1 MAKFKLDYNFK
12 RKLEKQCQ
20 EKAKSLAKEA
30 RDKLYDKYISLI
42 DWYYADYMPKLNK
55 YDEPYYTRT
64 FNLYN
69 SAHKYYLNSHGSI
82 FYGGVDINASGM
94 HDYPGKNGD
103 GISAERLLNKYIYTS
118 TLPSATW
125 HGGDWHGGY
134 GAMAKFSI
142 YDEIHKYRDELYKE
156 LQDRCKVKI

>member
-1 MAKFKLDYNFK
+1 MAKFKLDDNFK
-12 RKLEKQCQ
+12 HKLEKQCQ

-42 DWYYADYMPKLNK
+42 DWYYVDYMPKLDK

-69 SAHKYYLNSHGSI
+69 SAHKYYLNSHSSI
-82 FYGGVDINASGM
+82 FYGGVDINSLGM
-94 HDYPGKNGD
+94 SDYPGKNGD
-103 GISAERLLNKYIYTS
+103 GINAEGLLGKFIYN
-118 TLPSATW
+118 PSGTW

-134 GAMAKFSI
+134 GISANFNI
-142 YDEIHKYRDELYKE
+142 YKEMHKYRDELYKE

>member
-1 MAKFKLDYNFK
+1 MVRFKLDDNFK

-20 EKAKSLAKEA
+20 EKAQKLAIEA
-30 RDKLYDKYISLI
+30 RDKLYDKYMTLI
-42 DWYYADYMPKLNK
+42 DWYYADYFPKLDK
-55 YDEPYYTRT
+55 YDESHYTRT

-103 GISAERLLNKYIYTS
+103 GISAGGLLGKFIYN
-118 TLPSATW
+118 PSGTW

-134 GAMAKFSI
+134 GTMAKFSI
-142 YDEIHKYRDELYKE
+142 YDEIHKYRDELYGE
-156 LQDRCKVKI
+156 LKNRCTVRV